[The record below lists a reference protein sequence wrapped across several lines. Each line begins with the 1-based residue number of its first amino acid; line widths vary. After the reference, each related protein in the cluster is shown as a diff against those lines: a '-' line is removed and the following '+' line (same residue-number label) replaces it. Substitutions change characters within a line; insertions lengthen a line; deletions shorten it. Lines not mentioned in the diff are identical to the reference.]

1 MPEHA
6 VSADALSSSGVKLY
20 DMPSLIGR
28 VLASLFLP
36 LDKKKKIG
44 AETWQRAGCM
54 VPWIVWCKCQFH
66 LLVILCNQ
74 TSLSERLGH
83 VIYRGSFR
91 LRSNL
96 GATRVFVDYVV
107 ISLVYGR
114 RNSNWTDIVKDLTPK
129 IKRIEHYEHLHVNQ
143 GYGNTNFRI
152 VNHV

>member
-1 MPEHA
+1 MPEHV

-36 LDKKKKIG
+36 LVKKKKIG

-66 LLVILCNQ
+66 LLVILCNR

-83 VIYRGSFR
+83 VI
-91 LRSNL
+91 
-96 GATRVFVDYVV
+96 
-107 ISLVYGR
+107 
-114 RNSNWTDIVKDLTPK
+114 
-129 IKRIEHYEHLHVNQ
+129 
-143 GYGNTNFRI
+143 
-152 VNHV
+152 

>member
-1 MPEHA
+1 
-6 VSADALSSSGVKLY
+6 
-20 DMPSLIGR
+20 
-28 VLASLFLP
+28 
-36 LDKKKKIG
+36 
-44 AETWQRAGCM
+44 M